1 MIEVIQINL
10 ENEMDI
16 SLAHQK
22 TLKIA
27 DLLKL
32 SMSARTTFATTVS
45 EVTRVVIDYTDSGIL
60 SLGFIETDR
69 RFQLVACVTYLNNLY
84 PLNTEKFHYA
94 RKLVPILDIS
104 QQGNRQL
111 IKFAISLPR
120 SIELSTDKIIS
131 IQSEVN
137 SSIFG
142 TAYENIKHKILKL
155 NENVVF
161 TTGELKDSRKV
172 IDLKNEYISMASHE
186 LKTPITVLRAY
197 TQIALSDKM
206 KSVAQIQELVKKID
220 IQCTKLSLLAL
231 QLLDTAKIENGE
243 LDYDMQETDLHTYLK
258 RIIGDL
264 SYILPHHQLE
274 MDISSSNIEIKID
287 ALRIEQVIS
296 NLLGNAAKYSK
307 PGTTV
312 KLYTTLAANQIIIS
326 IQDQGIGISAES
338 LPKVFNKF
346 YRDKEV
352 IPSYSGLGMGMFIA
366 AKIVAG
372 HQGNI
377 WVESTLGEGT
387 TFHFSLPLNNF

>member
-27 DLLKL
+27 DLLNL

-45 EVTRVVIDYTDSGIL
+45 EVTRVVIEYTDNGIL

-69 RFQLVACVTYLNNLY
+69 RFQLVACITYLNNLY

-104 QQGNRQL
+104 EQGKRQL
-111 IKFAISLPR
+111 VKFAISLPR
-120 SIELSTDKIIS
+120 SIELSTDKILS

-142 TAYENIKHKILKL
+142 NAYENIKHKILKL

-243 LDYDMQETDLHTYLK
+243 LDYDMQVTDLYAYLN
-258 RIIGDL
+258 RTIADL
-264 SYILPHHQLE
+264 SYILPEHHLE
-274 MDISSSNIEIKID
+274 TDLSGSNIEIKID

-296 NLLGNAAKYSK
+296 NLLGNAAKYAK

-326 IQDQGIGISAES
+326 IQDHGIGISAES

-346 YRDKEV
+346 YRDQQV

-366 AKIVAG
+366 AKIVSG
-372 HQGNI
+372 HKGNI
-377 WVESTLGEGT
+377 WVDSTLGEGT
-387 TFHFSLPLNNF
+387 TFHFSLPLNSF